1 MSNWEVY
8 VKESYELIKRAESE
22 LTVNLPH
29 EIEAYT
35 VHLFAHY
42 LDKPLINTEPLGI
55 KLLSSNQMPAHVRKQ
70 TLKEVGDEC
79 LLIHAMEW
87 GKQRWPSREYYAE
100 LGQAA
105 YVNRAYML
113 RPPENLFDE
122 LALEFKT
129 VTNILRKCRIN

>member
-1 MSNWEVY
+1 MNNWEVY
-8 VKESYELIKRAESE
+8 VRESYDLVRRAECE
-22 LTVNLPH
+22 LTITLTH
-29 EIEAYT
+29 EIEAYL

-42 LDKPLINTEPLGI
+42 LDKPLINTEPLGL
-55 KLLSSNQMPAHVRKQ
+55 KLLSSNQMPTHVRKQ
-70 TLKEVGDEC
+70 TLKEVGDQC

-87 GKQRWPSREYYAE
+87 GKRRWPSQEYYAD

-113 RPPENLFDE
+113 RPPENLYDE
-122 LALEFKT
+122 LALEFRT